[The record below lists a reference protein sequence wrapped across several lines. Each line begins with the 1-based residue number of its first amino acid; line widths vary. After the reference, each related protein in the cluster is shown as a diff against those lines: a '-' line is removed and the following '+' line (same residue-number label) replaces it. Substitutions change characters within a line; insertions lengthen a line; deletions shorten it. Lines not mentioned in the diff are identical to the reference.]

1 MFGHPEGVN
10 MVEWHDPL
18 CPMCGR
24 NMGMRTIL
32 NVPGKPQ
39 FGIERKVNLWEKR
52 AEYSGDE
59 IFGVVKSSEGKGTL
73 KMVRYYDIDEDTDGY
88 FSFMKQRL
96 LKILIIW
103 LAKGWLTKDEL
114 DKL

>member
-1 MFGHPEGVN
+1 MAKEFKEAIC
-10 MVEWHDPL
+10 PL
-18 CPMCGR
+18 CGR
-24 NMGMRTIL
+24 NMGWRTIL
-32 NVPGKPQ
+32 NILGKPQ

-59 IFGVVKSSEGKGTL
+59 IFGVVKSSQGKGSL
-73 KMVRYYDIDEDTDGY
+73 QMVRYYDIDEDTDG
-88 FSFMKQRL
+88 FFPAMKQRL